1 MSLADRLRKLLG
13 ADEEPERPQPE
24 PDDDEDD
31 AEDGDD
37 GDEASV
43 YPLW

>member
-24 PDDDEDD
+24 PDDDEGDADD
-31 AEDGDD
+31 ED
-37 GDEASV
+37 DEASV

>member
-24 PDDDEDD
+24 PDDDEGD
-31 AEDGDD
+31 AEDED
-37 GDEASV
+37 DEASV